1 MIKLVEIFTNGTH
14 NGQGLTRYF
23 LREIFVNPVNIS
35 YFIEDNNMKRKLVD
49 GLVDLDIDTRQ
60 TFTKLSLRTGKE
72 ITIVGPPSTISER
85 LGGSSNL
92 LKG

>member
-1 MIKLVEIFTNGTH
+1 MIKLVEIYTNGTQ

-23 LREIFVNPVNIS
+23 LREIFINPVNVS
-35 YFIEDNNMKRKLVD
+35 FFIEDNNMKRKLVD
-49 GLVDLDIDTRQ
+49 GLVDLDIDSRQ

-72 ITIVGPPSTISER
+72 VTIVGPPSTISEK
-85 LGGSSNL
+85 LKKDNNL